1 MRREQEKAAKLTAKE
16 VQKQEKQKEKVENR
30 ASKGT
35 CIHMPDWLSKAACYA
50 ALAVTD
56 KCDCGQMPGRCCS
69 CGHMQQMDHVMSY
82 APQPP

>member
-35 CIHMPDWLSKAACYA
+35 CIRMPDWLSKAACYA
-50 ALAVTD
+50 ALAVID
-56 KCDCGQMPGRCCS
+56 KCACSQIRARCCN
-69 CGHMQQMDHVMSY
+69 CGHVQQIEHIMSH
-82 APQPP
+82 APRPP